1 MDPVSDEPILGAT
14 CEEGG
19 EAPCFA
25 HLLDDEALDDDA
37 PAGADQDHAR
47 TSGTATAE

>member
-1 MDPVSDEPILGAT
+1 MSDEPDLGAT
-14 CEEGG
+14 CDEGG

-25 HLLDDEALDDDA
+25 HLLEDEAGDEADDDA
-37 PAGADQDHAR
+37 GSEAEQDHDR